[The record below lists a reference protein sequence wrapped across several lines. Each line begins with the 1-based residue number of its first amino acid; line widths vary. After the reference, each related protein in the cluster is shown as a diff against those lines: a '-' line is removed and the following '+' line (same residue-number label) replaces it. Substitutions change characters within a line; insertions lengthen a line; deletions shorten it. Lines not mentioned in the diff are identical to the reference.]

1 MIKLNSPELLFDKHK
16 LYVHLTNVG
25 KNEEMPHINDD
36 TQALVLYAAKNS
48 EITDAQ
54 KEMLDKMMVACK
66 FTPNQ
71 VQYMNVNG
79 LKVALGQLF
88 GNKTPKLVLLFGKL
102 PLSGNLGQLAKHHPV
117 TLGGVNVI
125 LTEQLDKL
133 EVSNAD
139 KKALWET
146 LKMVLNIK

>member
-1 MIKLNSPELLFDKHK
+1 MIKLDSPELLFDKQK
-16 LYVHLTNVG
+16 IYMHLTNAG
-25 KNEEMPHINDD
+25 QNDDLPRINDD
-36 TQALVLYAAKNS
+36 TAALVLYAAKNS
-48 EITDAQ
+48 EISDSQ
-54 KEMLDKMMVACK
+54 KEMLDKMMAACK
-66 FTPNQ
+66 FKPNQ

-79 LKVALGQLF
+79 VKVALGQLL

-102 PLSGNLGQLAKHHPV
+102 PLSGNLGQLAKHQPV
-117 TLGGVNVI
+117 TLNGVDVI

-139 KKALWET
+139 KSALWNT